1 MLIVEYG
8 FYDCELVNVV
18 VAAAITI
25 YFSGCDGDDD
35 EHNQHYDHG
44 EDERLRPRLK
54 TALVVET

>member
-1 MLIVEYG
+1 MHAYCRIWFLR
-8 FYDCELVNVV
+8 LWTLSSLLQW
-18 VAAAITI
+18 TI